1 MVGRAR
7 DIDLLDAID
16 AFKREP
22 FTGAVWRAVRE
33 ERDPSVGSPSSSRW
47 CNGNFDVLYT
57 SLEADGAVAEVY
69 AYLALQPVFPSKIA
83 WNLHRI
89 DIEARNTLR
98 LADLPT
104 LTRLG
109 IDISRYH
116 ERKYGRTQ
124 EIADA
129 AYFLDFDGLIAPSAR
144 WNCLNLVLFTE
155 RIAPRAVKIG
165 TTTAIVW
172 AAWRKKVRRRG
183 FTPS

>member
-1 MVGRAR
+1 VVGRAR
-7 DIDLLDAID
+7 DIDLLDSID

-33 ERDPSVGSPSSSRW
+33 ERDPTIGSPSSSRW

-57 SLEADGAVAEVY
+57 SLEADGAVAEVH
-69 AYLALQPVFPSKIA
+69 AYLALQPVFPSKLS
-83 WNLHRI
+83 WSLYPI
-89 DIEARNTLR
+89 DIEARYTLR

-109 IDISRYH
+109 VDTSRYDD
-116 ERKYGRTQ
+116 RKHDRTQ
-124 EIADA
+124 QIADA

-144 WNCLNLVLFTE
+144 WTCLNLVLFTE
-155 RIAPRAVKIG
+155 RIAPEAIKVG
-165 TTTAIVW
+165 AATTIVW
-172 AAWRKKVRRRG
+172 PAWRKKMRRRG